1 MVFIKNVA
9 TLQGESHAYLL
20 CQMLVFPEPVPTTL
34 QSVTRGNNRSYSQ
47 HPSAI
52 CHQTLFGFKSDDG
65 SWRQEDLNGYF
76 DALLASLKRLW
87 LLDLEFHAYS
97 FVNLRSHLR
106 PAVVTI
112 FFY

>member
-1 MVFIKNVA
+1 M
-9 TLQGESHAYLL
+9 
-20 CQMLVFPEPVPTTL
+20 
-34 QSVTRGNNRSYSQ
+34 
-47 HPSAI
+47 
-52 CHQTLFGFKSDDG
+52 
-65 SWRQEDLNGYF
+65 NGYF

-112 FFY
+112 FFIDHYSSFSMSEDRPGE